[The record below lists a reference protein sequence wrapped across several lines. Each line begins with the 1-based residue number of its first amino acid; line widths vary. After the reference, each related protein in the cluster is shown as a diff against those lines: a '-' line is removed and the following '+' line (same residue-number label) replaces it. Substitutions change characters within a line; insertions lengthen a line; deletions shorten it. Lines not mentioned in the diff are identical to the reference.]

1 MKTATFIKS
10 GKNTFESQNRR
21 DRLSII
27 GVAQP
32 TEEVLKDI
40 REVEAICNEHDKLKG
55 SLFLD
60 HSLNYHQEMKNLFL
74 YYEENRLVSLLC
86 MFIPTSQEAEVSAY
100 TLPEY
105 RRLGYFKRLLTE
117 AEEELKKYKIP
128 DLVFVC
134 EAQSSDGKE
143 AIRKIKAEYAFTEY
157 YLKFKEFPFEVAKK
171 QPSRVNLQKAEEKDM
186 ERIINLSQEIFGD
199 DYEDAKSMVTKTFEA
214 DNRLQYIAS
223 VDNQPIGMVSVS
235 FDHGEASIFGFGVL
249 PEYQGKG
256 LGGEIIQSLIL
267 ELLKNQTESIS
278 LEVDSSNQNAFHLY
292 LKYGFEIETA
302 YEYFRKML

>member
-1 MKTATFIKS
+1 M
-10 GKNTFESQNRR
+10 
-21 DRLSII
+21 SII
-27 GVAQP
+27 GLVEP

-40 REVEAICNEHDKLKG
+40 REVEAVCNEHDKLKG

-86 MFIPTSQEAEVSAY
+86 MFMPTSQEAEISAY

-105 RRLGYFKRLLTE
+105 RRLGYFKKLLAE

-157 YLKFKEFPFEVAKK
+157 YLKFKEFPHEVAK
-171 QPSRVNLQKAEEKDM
+171 QQLSRVDIHKAEDKDM
-186 ERIINLSQEIFGD
+186 ERIINLSQEIFED
-199 DYEDAKSMVTKTFEA
+199 SYEDAKSMVTKTFEA
-214 DNRLQYIAS
+214 DNRRQYMAS
-223 VDNQPIGMVSVS
+223 MDNKPIGMVSVNL
-235 FDHGEASIFGFGVL
+235 DHGEASIFGFGVL

-256 LGGEIIQSLIL
+256 LGGEILKSLIL
-267 ELLKNQTESIS
+267 ELLKSQIESIS
-278 LEVDSSNQNAFHLY
+278 LEVDSGNQNAFHLY

-302 YEYFRKML
+302 YEYFRKMRQE